1 MNSADSCTM
10 DTEKEDARRV
20 AVGGVWEQHIP
31 NERWVGCRL
40 EGRRGGR
47 AFLEARAVSAAV
59 LHVLYS

>member
-1 MNSADSCTM
+1 M